1 MNEMEQWEIDLRAE
15 LNEEIPKGIYN
26 IGSEGIVVYTGK
38 AGIINY
44 IVILEKEIRG
54 LAQSIREQIKREK
67 EEYDKRPN
75 GDYDTDS
82 EAS

>member
-15 LNEEIPKGIYN
+15 LDREIPKGIYN
-26 IGSEGIVVYTGK
+26 IGSEGTVVYTGK
-38 AGIINY
+38 GGIIEY
-44 IVILEKEIRG
+44 IVLLEKEIRG

-67 EEYDKRPN
+67 EEYDKRPK

-82 EAS
+82 EAR